1 MNMEKMKICFLLL
14 AAAFTFSA
22 CGNEDDG
29 AVVLPEPVKQE
40 PEIHVAEQTVMVP
53 TAGGEIEMTITTS
66 GKWTAS
72 LSVDDVGWLSM
83 PTQSGEAGVTTLVL
97 KALAN
102 ATNYNRQATL
112 SLNLGNTIQEIKI
125 GQLARQYEILMQ
137 IFDNESLKR
146 AEKFQSWG
154 DPSPEAKWF
163 GIETNEA
170 GEIVK
175 IDVSIS
181 PMNGQIPE
189 SIGELTSLEEL
200 KMANCGLKGPIPA
213 SIGKLTKLQCI
224 ELMLNDLTGE
234 IPASIGNLTELSG
247 LYLYLNHLEGNIP
260 PELGKL
266 KNLQHLRLDQ
276 NALYGAIPAE
286 LGNLEKLNSLNLSN
300 NTYVVDG
307 IKYVYDSLSGE
318 IPASFANL
326 KELSLLQLNN
336 NHLSGDLAVITQM
349 PNLREVDLDYNKFT
363 GGIPAGIGGLSQ
375 LVMLHLAGNP
385 LGGELPEEIG
395 DLSVLEDLMLADCG
409 LTGELPASYGKLSK
423 LRLLNM
429 ALNELTGSIP
439 DEWTGMTSLVSLWLV
454 NNYLSGELSEEVSAW
469 LESLAEYNIDP
480 RKDNDLSD

>member
-1 MNMEKMKICFLLL
+1 MEKMKICFLLL
-14 AAAFTFSA
+14 AAALTFCA
-22 CGNEDDG
+22 CSNENDND
-29 AVVLPEPVKQE
+29 VVLPEPQTQE

-146 AEKFQSWG
+146 ETMLQAWG
-154 DPSPEAKWF
+154 DPAPDAKWF
-163 GIETNEA
+163 GIETNSE
-170 GEIVK
+170 GEIVT
-175 IDVSIS
+175 IGIIIVDMSSLHGNIPTSIC
-181 PMNGQIPE
+181 
-189 SIGELTSLEEL
+189 ELTSLETL
-200 KMANCGLKGPIPA
+200 VLSGCGL
-213 SIGKLTKLQCI
+213 S
-224 ELMLNDLTGE
+224 
-234 IPASIGNLTELSG
+234 
-247 LYLYLNHLEGNIP
+247 GNIP
-260 PELGKL
+260 PELGQL
-266 KNLQHLRLDQ
+266 KNLQHLNLSH
-276 NALYGAIPAE
+276 NALVGAIPAE
-286 LGNLEKLNSLNLSN
+286 LGNLEKLNTLDLSDN
-300 NTYVVDG
+300 IYVVDG

-363 GGIPAGIGGLSQ
+363 GGIPVGIGGLSQ
-375 LVMLHLAGNP
+375 LVKLHLAGNP

-423 LRLLNM
+423 LRMLNL
-429 ALNELTGSIP
+429 ANNELTGSIP

-469 LESLAEYNIDP
+469 LESLPQYNIDP